1 MAELKKQQ
9 EQLRITGDK
18 EMQKK
23 LQEERLAFEKKMKEQ
38 EQALEEERKKNKETL
53 EL

>member
-1 MAELKKQQ
+1 LKLAQ

-23 LQEERLAFEKKMKEQ
+23 LQEEAAKGEGKK
-38 EQALEEERKKNKETL
+38 
-53 EL
+53 